1 MTVGISNKTTAHR
14 ADMCLFACVLCVF
27 TVADPRDD
35 WQLNAPQ
42 LCPQGSSQPAT
53 VYMQIHFLNNSFCKL
68 IIWGFGL
75 ALWNQ
80 QFYRLN
86 DKTIDFFF

>member
-1 MTVGISNKTTAHR
+1 MLNMTVGISNKTTAHR

-27 TVADPRDD
+27 TQLQTPEMTE
-35 WQLNAPQ
+35 LNAPQ

-75 ALWNQ
+75 AL
-80 QFYRLN
+80 
-86 DKTIDFFF
+86 